1 MKVFFFMIVSV
12 LLLEG
17 CGKKSDP
24 KYQVKNKEMII
35 ILS

>member
-1 MKVFFFMIVSV
+1 MKVLFFVIASI

-24 KYQVKNKEMII
+24 KYQAKNKKIII

>member
-1 MKVFFFMIVSV
+1 MKIFFFIIVSL

-24 KYQVKNKEMII
+24 KYQTKNKKII
-35 ILS
+35 IVIS

>member
-1 MKVFFFMIVSV
+1 MKFFFFIVISV
-12 LLLEG
+12 LLLGG

-24 KYQVKNKEMII
+24 KYQTKNKKVIL

>member
-1 MKVFFFMIVSV
+1 MKVFFFAIVSI

-24 KYQVKNKEMII
+24 KYQAKNKEIII

>member
-1 MKVFFFMIVSV
+1 MKVLFFVIASI

-24 KYQVKNKEMII
+24 KYQVENKKII
-35 ILS
+35 VITS

>member
-1 MKVFFFMIVSV
+1 MKFFFFIIVSV

-24 KYQVKNKEMII
+24 KYQVKNKKVIV

>member
-1 MKVFFFMIVSV
+1 MKIFFYIIVGV

-24 KYQVKNKEMII
+24 KYQVENKKII
-35 ILS
+35 VITS

>member
-1 MKVFFFMIVSV
+1 MKFFFFIIVSV

-24 KYQVKNKEMII
+24 EYQGNIKKII
-35 ILS
+35 VVLS

>member
-1 MKVFFFMIVSV
+1 MKVLFFVIVSI

-24 KYQVKNKEMII
+24 KYQVKNKKII
-35 ILS
+35 KTLS